1 MINIEEIEQNKIGY
15 YKVIV
20 QVSTFVEEFIC
31 CSYEEAKQ
39 LEDFLIGLLKQIII
53 EEEKIELL
61 KRINENFEEF
71 WRIYREK
78 MVMVLSPFY
87 KYEWTDFFTE
97 MQFILSSSDFS
108 QANSV
113 NSPHW

>member
-1 MINIEEIEQNKIGY
+1 MQIKLISQHGETY

-31 CSYEEAKQ
+31 CSYKEAEQ
-39 LEDFLIGLLKQIII
+39 LAEFLIGLLKQIII

-78 MVMVLSPFY
+78 MAMVLSPFY
-87 KYEWTDFFTE
+87 KYEWTDFITE

>member
-1 MINIEEIEQNKIGY
+1 MINIVEIEQNKIVY

-20 QVSTFVEEFIC
+20 QLSTFVEEFIC
-31 CSYEEAKQ
+31 CSYEEAEQ
-39 LEDFLIGLLKQIII
+39 LADFLIGLLKQIII

-71 WRIYREK
+71 WRIYYEK
-78 MVMVLSPFY
+78 MAKVLSPLV
-87 KYEWTDFFTE
+87 KYNWTDFIIE

-113 NSPHW
+113 NAPH